1 MKINAIPR
9 MAVLCLMAAAP
20 AAAEMS
26 RAVTEISPGHEVAAH
41 WGSTVPGKGAAYI
54 LFDPEAGHIK
64 ELVLRID
71 GVPPDR
77 LANAGPEG
85 LFGPVHIHN
94 YPQGGPDFFIL
105 QLPGEFT
112 ATETGFE
119 FRLEDWSVEAPLGRK
134 HDGIDATFVM
144 SEIVAG
150 NAYLGLHTDHALCPG
165 NAAGADIC
173 AAPATALSGHLNLV
187 PILRAEQLASYKQ

>member
-1 MKINAIPR
+1 MKMNAISR
-9 MAVLCLMAAAP
+9 IVALCLLTAAP
-20 AAAEMS
+20 AAAELS
-26 RAVTEISPGHEVAAH
+26 RAVSEIGPDHEVAAH

-54 LFDPEAGHIK
+54 LFDQEAGHIK

-71 GVPPDR
+71 GVPHDR

-105 QLPGEFT
+105 QLPGDFT

-119 FRLEDWSVEAPLGRK
+119 FRLENWQVEAPLGRK
-134 HDGIDATFVM
+134 HDGIDAAFVM

-150 NAYLGLHTDHALCPG
+150 NAYFGVHTDHALCPG
-165 NAAGADIC
+165 NSGAANIC
-173 AAPATALSGHLNLV
+173 AAPATALSGRLNLV